1 MTLPPPIFES
11 ARADVIP
18 AATGL
23 GGMRER
29 VPPLSVLVVSGALS
43 VPGTSSAEPTR
54 LWEAPYVQEAEAT
67 ASGLAWEQHAE
78 ANANADAHAETTRLA
93 ISELRRTSGLTWEQ
107 LGELFGVS
115 RRSVHFWA
123 SGKPLNAGNEQR
135 LMEVLDVVRAA
146 DRGDARS
153 TRAAL
158 VEIRGGTT
166 AFALLTA
173 QRFEEARGIL
183 GAGAKRTRPA
193 LAGLSAAAKAARK
206 PLPPEER
213 VDAQHDRVHRDRGR
227 SRAARSVRNQRRGTD

>member
-1 MTLPPPIFES
+1 MTLQPHVFET

-18 AATGL
+18 AATGF
-23 GGMRER
+23 GGIRER
-29 VPPLSVLVVSGALS
+29 VPPLSVIVVSGALS
-43 VPGTSSAEPTR
+43 VSGTSSAEPTR
-54 LWEAPYVQEAEAT
+54 LWEAPYVHESEAT
-67 ASGLAWEQHAE
+67 ASGLAWEQHSI
-78 ANANADAHAETTRLA
+78 ADAETTRQA
-93 ISELRRTSGLTWEQ
+93 ISELRRVSGLTWEQ
-107 LGELFGVS
+107 LGELFEVS

-158 VEIRGGTT
+158 FEVRDGTT

-173 QRFEEARGIL
+173 ERFEDARAIL
-183 GAGAKRTRPA
+183 GTGAARAKPA
-193 LAGLSAAAKAARK
+193 LVELSAAAKAARK
-206 PLPPEER
+206 PLPPEDL

-227 SRAARSVRNQRRGTD
+227 SRAARAVRTKRRGTD

>member
-1 MTLPPPIFES
+1 MTLQPHVFET

-18 AATGL
+18 AATGF
-23 GGMRER
+23 GGIRER
-29 VPPLSVLVVSGALS
+29 VPPLSVIVVSGALS
-43 VPGTSSAEPTR
+43 VSGTSSAEPTR
-54 LWEAPYVQEAEAT
+54 LWEAPYVHESEAT

-78 ANANADAHAETTRLA
+78 GNADAETTRQA
-93 ISELRRTSGLTWEQ
+93 ISELRRVSGLTWEQ
-107 LGELFGVS
+107 LGELFEVS

-158 VEIRGGTT
+158 FEVRDGTT

-173 QRFEEARGIL
+173 ERFEDARAIL
-183 GAGAKRTRPA
+183 GTGAARAKPA
-193 LAGLSAAAKAARK
+193 LVELSAAAKAARK
-206 PLPPEER
+206 PLPPEDL

-227 SRAARSVRNQRRGTD
+227 SRAARTVRTKRRGTD